1 MAEVAA
7 RFNWKDKSLEEQ
19 AEYFLLK
26 FNGHSDVTRDKVY
39 TLMDQFHQFDSQ
51 KTNELGVIFLSH
63 KSFPFKPGNDN
74 TPRSARK

>member
-51 KTNELGVIFLSH
+51 KTNELGVIFLPPINH
-63 KSFPFKPGNDN
+63 FPSSQGMIIQQD
-74 TPRSARK
+74 